1 MTKLRSPEQQLKKM
15 LNEEKM
21 ILGLE
26 LAIKK
31 EEFKK
36 NQFSKQELDKMTLE
50 GNDSQTELISIPE
63 MNPKSNRLRSFLLN
77 KIGF

>member
-36 NQFSKQELDKMTLE
+36 SQFSKQELDTIPME
-50 GNDSQTELISIPE
+50 GNDYQTELTSLSE
-63 MNPKSNRLRSFLLN
+63 VNPKSNRLRNFLLN